1 MVYPFRQTEQKWQQ
15 KWENDNLFSRTEG
28 SSKKKYY
35 VLEMFPYPSGKLHM
49 GHVRNYSIGDVV
61 ARFKTMRGFNVL
73 HPMGWDAFGLPAE
86 NSAIKHGV
94 HPSVWTFNNIETMK
108 RQLKQLGMSY
118 DWDREVTTCSPDYYK
133 WTQWLFIQLFNKGLA
148 YRKKSNVNWCPS
160 CSTVLANE
168 QVVDGRC
175 ERCDFEVGKKDLEQ
189 WFFRIT
195 DYADRLLG
203 DMDKLSGWPEKV
215 KLMQRNWIGRSEG
228 AMIDFTVENSDI
240 VLSVFTTRPDTIYG
254 VTYMALS
261 PESPLIMDLIDNDQ
275 RPMFSE
281 FKRKLEQLSEI
292 DRTTMRYEKEG
303 IFIGKYA
310 INPISGIRVPLFAAN
325 YVLTGYGTGVV
336 MGVPAHDQRDFE
348 FATKYGLPVAPVI
361 VKDDSGK
368 SDEILTEAYE
378 GQGVMTNSGPFNGL
392 QSDLGALKVIEYME
406 KNKVGSAKVG
416 YRLRD
421 WLISRQR
428 YWGAPIPMI
437 YCDSCGIV
445 PVNEE
450 DLPVILPNDIE
461 FTGRG
466 ESPLAES
473 ELFMQAACPKC
484 GKPGRR
490 EADTMDTFVC
500 SSFYYLR
507 YLDPK
512 NIMQPFGKD
521 KSLYWMP
528 VDQYIGGVEHAIL
541 HLLYSRFFTK
551 ALFDM
556 GLSSVDEPF
565 TNLLTQG
572 MVLKDGTKMSKS
584 KGNVVSPEEIVE
596 KYGADTARLFILFAS
611 PPERDLEWSDK
622 GVEGSFRFLN
632 RVYRIVDEFGANI
645 SKSSNYST
653 REMSSKDRDLW
664 FVLNNTIKRVTQD
677 IEERFNFN
685 TAISAIMELV
695 NAMYN
700 YKESVPDSLWNRELM
715 GNVATKLIIL
725 LAPFAP
731 HLCEEK
737 WEYLGNKGSVHS
749 QAWPNYDSAALVK
762 EEVEVVVQINGKVKD
777 RMKIKIDATTDE
789 VQSAAF
795 ALPKINNAVCAL
807 QIIDVI
813 VVPGRL
819 VNIVCK

>member
-1 MVYPFRQTEQKWQQ
+1 MVYPFRQIEEKWQQ
-15 KWENDNLFSRTEG
+15 RWEKNNSFRRTED

-35 VLEMFPYPSGKLHM
+35 ALEMFPYPSGKLHM

-73 HPMGWDAFGLPAE
+73 HPIGWDAFGLPAE

-94 HPSVWTFNNIETMK
+94 HPSVWTLNNIEIMK
-108 RQLKQLGMSY
+108 KQLTKLGISY

-133 WTQWLFIQLFNKGLA
+133 WTQWLFIQLFKNGLA
-148 YRKKSNVNWCPS
+148 YRKKSYVNWCPS
-160 CSTVLANE
+160 CATVLANE
-168 QVVDGRC
+168 QVVDGKC
-175 ERCDFEVGKKDLEQ
+175 ERCEFEVGKKDLEQ
-189 WFFRIT
+189 WFFKIT
-195 DYADRLLG
+195 DYADRLLE
-203 DMDKLSGWPEKV
+203 DLDKLVGWPEKV

-228 AMIDFTVENSDI
+228 AMIDFKVDGSDI

-261 PESPLIMDLIDNDQ
+261 PESSISMDLTDGEY
-275 RPMFSE
+275 RLKLKE
-281 FKRKLEQLSEI
+281 FKKKLEQMSDI
-292 DRTTMRYEKEG
+292 DRISARLEKEG

-310 INPISGIRVPLFAAN
+310 INPLSGERIPLFVAN
-325 YVLTGYGTGVV
+325 YVLSDYGTGVV

-348 FATKYGLPVAPVI
+348 FATKYGLPIKSVI
-361 VKDDSGK
+361 AKDESCKTD
-368 SDEILTEAYE
+368 IVLTEAYE
-378 GQGVMTNSGPFNGL
+378 GQGIMINSGPFDGL
-392 QSDLGALKVIEYME
+392 KSDIGVRQVVKHLE
-406 KNKVGSAKVG
+406 KNAVGSARIG

-437 YCDSCGIV
+437 YCDECGIV
-445 PVNEE
+445 PVNDE
-450 DLPVILPNDIE
+450 DLPVILPSDVE

-466 ESPLAES
+466 KSPLSES
-473 ELFMQAACPKC
+473 EAFVQTKCPKC
-484 GKPGRR
+484 DKPGRR
-490 EADTMDTFVC
+490 EVDTMDTFVC

-507 YLDPK
+507 YLDPNNEK
-512 NIMQPFGKD
+512 QPFSKD
-521 KSLYWMP
+521 KSSYWMP
-528 VDQYIGGVEHAIL
+528 VNQYIGGVEHAIL

-551 ALFDM
+551 ALYDM
-556 GLSSVDEPF
+556 GLSTEDEPF

-572 MVLKDGTKMSKS
+572 MVLKDGAKMSKS
-584 KGNVVSPEEIVE
+584 KGNVVSPEDIID

-632 RVYRIVDEFGANI
+632 RVYRIVDEFGV
-645 SKSSNYST
+645 YST
-653 REMSSKDRDLW
+653 VNSHFRTGEMSREERDLW
-664 FVLNNTIKRVTQD
+664 FMLNNTIKRVTQD

-700 YKESVPDSLWNRELM
+700 YKENVPSGSWNRGLM
-715 GNVATKLIIL
+715 ANVASNLVIL

-731 HLCEEK
+731 HLSEEK
-737 WEYLGNKGSVHS
+737 WEYLGNRGSVHEKS
-749 QAWPNYDSAALVK
+749 WPNYDPAALAK
-762 EEVEVVVQINGKVKD
+762 DEVEIVIQLNGKVRD
-777 RMKIKIDATTDE
+777 RLKISTNASSE
-789 VQSAAF
+789 EFRNAALG
-795 ALPKINNAVCAL
+795 LPKIKNAVAER
-807 QIIDVI
+807 QIVDVI

-819 VNIVCK
+819 VNIVLK